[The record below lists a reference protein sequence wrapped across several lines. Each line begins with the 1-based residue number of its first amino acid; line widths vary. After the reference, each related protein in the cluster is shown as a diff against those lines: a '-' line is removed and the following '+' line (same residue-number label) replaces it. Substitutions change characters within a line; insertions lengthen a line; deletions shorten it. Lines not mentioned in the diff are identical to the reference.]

1 MSSRDNVLE
10 AIHRN
15 KPEQSPL
22 PSIPEFQTPNGDLA
36 NAFEETLNKIGGKF
50 KYLSD
55 LKMIQSFIEESFQ
68 RKNMIVSNVI
78 EYKGTHDMCSIN
90 NARDLEKLDVAI
102 LQGEIAVAENGS
114 IWVNGDSLT
123 FRAVPFMCEHLVI
136 AFNRKD
142 LVYNMHEAYK
152 RIKINH
158 GSYGAFIAGPSKTAD
173 IEQSL
178 VIGAHGARSMT
189 AVMFD

>member
-1 MSSRDNVLE
+1 MSSRDNILE

-22 PSIPEFQTPNGDLA
+22 PSVPEFQTPNGDLA

-50 KYLSD
+50 IYLSNREI
-55 LKMIQSFIEESFQ
+55 LQSFIEESYPG
-68 RKNMIVSNVI
+68 KSMIISNVPQ
-78 EYKGTHDMCSIN
+78 YKSTHDMLAIK
-90 NARDLEKLDVAI
+90 NAHDLANLDVAVF
-102 LQGEIAVAENGS
+102 QGEIAVAENAS

-123 FRAVPFMCEHLVI
+123 FRAVPFICEHLVI
-136 AFNRKD
+136 AFNRED

-152 RIKINH
+152 RIKISR
-158 GSYGAFIAGPSKTAD
+158 GSYGAFVAGPSKTAD

-189 AVMFD
+189 AIMFD